1 MAFELQGHRGAR
13 GLFPESTIEGFVSTV
28 ALGVDAIELD
38 VAVTADGVPVVFHD
52 VALNGDIVRGPD
64 GAWLGGEGPLLR
76 SLTLAELA
84 RYDVGRLRPGSRYAA
99 AHPGQVP
106 SDGARIP
113 TLRAAFA
120 ATGLVRIDAELK
132 TLPDRPEATVSP
144 AEMADHVLA
153 VAASCGAL
161 GRLDVRSFDW
171 RGLRHVRARHPGL
184 PLTFL
189 TSPETVARAALWW
202 DGPTPAEHG
211 GSVPR
216 VVAAAAAV
224 EASAAAAAVEQSA
237 AAAAGSSWAPDYR
250 DLTEAQV
257 QEARSLGLRV
267 VPWTVND
274 PADMARLIAW
284 RVDGLCTDRPDLAR
298 QVMGRAGLKLPPAGR
313 RG

>member
-1 MAFELQGHRGAR
+1 MVFELQGHRGAR
-13 GLFPESTIEGFVSTV
+13 GLFPESTVEGFVSTV

-38 VAVTADGVPVVFHD
+38 VAVTADRVPVVFHD
-52 VALNGDIVRGPD
+52 VALHGDIVRGPD
-64 GAWLGGEGPLLR
+64 GAWLAGEGPLLR

-106 SDGARIP
+106 CDGARIP
-113 TLRAAFA
+113 TLQAVFA
-120 ATGLVRIDAELK
+120 ATSPVRIDAELK

-144 AEMADHVLA
+144 AEMADLVLA

-171 RGLRHVRARHPGL
+171 RGLHHVRARHPDL

-202 DGPTPAEHG
+202 DGPTPDAHG

-224 EASAAAAAVEQSA
+224 EASAAAAA
-237 AAAAGSSWAPDYR
+237 GSTWAPDYR

-274 PADMARLIAW
+274 PGDMTRLIAW
-284 RVDGLCTDRPDLAR
+284 GVDGLCTDRPDLAR
-298 QVMGRAGLKLPPAGR
+298 QVMVRAGLKLPPAGCR
-313 RG
+313 E